1 MREAE
6 AKRKAGRAEMI
17 CKGLLTLL
25 LIVSELAIWPGY
37 LVHNAYLSSSYSE
50 YAVYSEPITEE
61 TQITQYFQ
69 PLYSRLD
76 QIEFALGFVQEAAGD
91 QKLSFGLYDEKG
103 TEMLSQE
110 IPLQDMTA
118 EHYYTIPIEKR
129 LSTKKMY
136 HWTLTVP
143 ENSGCDICFM
153 YGEHGN
159 GMAPENIRLE
169 RNGDLF
175 GADDAQA
182 TARYSYEIHPDKIVI
197 IGGYWMGNALIYL
210 LLMEVLDRAFKYRGQ
225 RRKTADEA
233 SD

>member
-1 MREAE
+1 MRKAK

-25 LIVSELAIWPGY
+25 LIILELEIWPGY
-37 LVHNAYLSSSYSE
+37 LVHNVYTSSSYSE
-50 YAVYSEPITEE
+50 YAVYSESMTEE

-76 QIEFALGFVQEAAGD
+76 QVEVVLGFVQEAAGD
-91 QKLSFGLYDEKG
+91 RKLHFGLYDENG

-110 IPLQDMTA
+110 ISLQDMTA
-118 EHYYTIPIEKR
+118 GHYYTIPIEKK

-169 RNGDLF
+169 KNGNLF

-197 IGGYWMGNALIYL
+197 IGGYWKGNALIYL
-210 LLMEVLDRAFKYRGQ
+210 LLMEVLDRAFKYWGQ
-225 RRKTADEA
+225 RRKTANEA
-233 SD
+233 SG